1 MKKLLCVFLTLS
13 LCTAAFSGC
22 ASDEVQSTSEHT
34 VSTLDDGAQVNDA
47 FNTEVMTTLDGTTFL
62 LGDHDN
68 WFAQSEMGFGITNTE
83 PVLAGLN
90 NGEVGG
96 SVISP
101 YAVTLFYIPK
111 DVSNK
116 MMEAENLSEEE
127 QEALSAE
134 LSNEIFFFTGVC
146 RLPKNDKKAE
156 EVYTEFTSI
165 YSNVEKIATAF
176 DSDYY
181 LGYNDNYS
189 SLVLTDEEKSNLNA
203 IIEDRENFKNKIFIF
218 PASEVPDSSF
228 AGSFTN
234 FETTLLT
241 EETVTQDVFA
251 DYDMTVVNVWA
262 TWCNPCIS
270 EMPELAQLDEALP
283 ENVNLISLCIDGSD
297 DTAFTQEIL
306 DYCGVK
312 YPVLMPSDS
321 LRTNVI
327 QYISSVPTTF
337 FIDKEG
343 NVIGNPVVGV
353 PGKSGEIKA
362 AYLEEINA
370 RLELI
375 R

>member
-1 MKKLLCVFLTLS
+1 
-13 LCTAAFSGC
+13 
-22 ASDEVQSTSEHT
+22 
-34 VSTLDDGAQVNDA
+34 
-47 FNTEVMTTLDGTTFL
+47 MTTLDGTTFL

-101 YAVTLFYIPK
+101 YAVTFFYISK

-181 LGYNDNYS
+181 LGYNDDYS

-218 PASEVPDSSF
+218 PASEVPESNF

-241 EETVTQDVFA
+241 GETVTQDVFA

-283 ENVNLISLCIDGSD
+283 ENVNIITCGINSNASVTFSAISEYKNGREKIQCCI
-297 DTAFTQEIL
+297 Q
-306 DYCGVK
+306 
-312 YPVLMPSDS
+312 
-321 LRTNVI
+321 RTI
-327 QYISSVPTTF
+327 
-337 FIDKEG
+337 
-343 NVIGNPVVGV
+343 
-353 PGKSGEIKA
+353 
-362 AYLEEINA
+362 
-370 RLELI
+370 
-375 R
+375 